1 MKLKGKIALVTG
13 AAGGIGRAIV
23 KRLASEGA
31 DVGVVD
37 LHRES
42 VQEVVTMVEEKGR
55 RALGMTVDVSRKGQV
70 DNMVRDMINVFGQ
83 IDIFFNNAG
92 IVIVQNFLDIEESD
106 WDRIMDVNLKGVFLC
121 GQAVA
126 REMVKQK
133 KGKIINTAS
142 LAAHRG
148 RPELAAYA
156 ASKTAVVSL
165 TRSMALAFAGEGIT
179 VNALAPGIVDTPMW
193 ETIDRQMASLWDLPK
208 GTPMQNRVNVVPM
221 QRPAQPD
228 EVANVALFLAS
239 DEADYMTGQTLYI
252 DGGDSA

>member
-55 RALGMTVDVSRKGQV
+55 RALGMTVDVSKKGQV
-70 DNMVRDMINVFGQ
+70 ETMVRDVINVFGQ

-92 IVIVQNFLDIEESD
+92 IVIVQNFLDIKESD

-239 DEADYMTGQTLYI
+239 DEANYMTGQTLYI

>member
-55 RALGMTVDVSRKGQV
+55 RALGMTVDVSKKGQV
-70 DNMVRDMINVFGQ
+70 ETMVRDVINVFGQ

-92 IVIVQNFLDIEESD
+92 IVIVQKFLDIEESD